1 LVLRERRLLSLQQ
14 ASTLRVKFTLPL
26 LLSLS
31 ANALQGSHIL
41 HRGLLSLPAK
51 AAQECAIALPA
62 HQPKLLACA
71 KLLLPDLAVLVS

>member
-31 ANALQGSHIL
+31 ANTLQGCHIL
-41 HRGLLSLPAK
+41 LSRLLSLSAK
-51 AAQECAIALPA
+51 TA
-62 HQPKLLACA
+62 
-71 KLLLPDLAVLVS
+71 

>member
-51 AAQECAIALPA
+51 AAQECAIPCLRTS
-62 HQPKLLACA
+62 KLLACA